1 MKFYKFGPP
10 VGQTTISEELRL
22 ELLNEGLKQEQD
34 ASSVLISHIDDEK
47 MYSKKLIEYFQPKI
61 IEYID
66 EYITKVA
73 ESKSTQIQKYK
84 LNISS
89 MWVNRQKTGEF
100 SPPHVHPSAQLSFVI
115 YLDFPEIIKSE
126 KPKYEQ
132 SIPGCIEFYYGTNT
146 VIDTDYNN
154 NKFIKSLI
162 TPLTSISHVPTTG
175 EMIIFPSYLMHS
187 VTPFYTEG
195 VERISLAGN
204 ISIMDINENKLM

>member
-10 VGQTTISEELRL
+10 VGQIDIKEELRL
-22 ELLNEGLKQEQD
+22 ELLDTGLKQEQD

-47 MYSKKLIEYFQPKI
+47 MYSKKLTEYFQPKI
-61 IEYID
+61 MEYVD
-66 EYITKVA
+66 NYIKEIAETKNT
-73 ESKSTQIQKYK
+73 KIKKYK
-84 LNISS
+84 SNISS
-89 MWVNRQKTGEF
+89 MWINRQKTGEF
-100 SPPHVHPSAQLSFVI
+100 SPPHVHPDAQLSFVI

-162 TPLTSISHVPTTG
+162 TPLSSLSHVPTTG

-187 VTPFYTEG
+187 VSPFYTEG
-195 VERISLAGN
+195 IERVTVAGN
-204 ISIMDINENKLM
+204 ISIMDVIENKLM

>member
-47 MYSKKLIEYFQPKI
+47 MYSKKLTEYFQPKI
-61 IEYID
+61 MEYID
-66 EYITKVA
+66 EYIKQTAETRKTKIA
-73 ESKSTQIQKYK
+73 KYK
-84 LNISS
+84 SNISS
-89 MWVNRQKTGEF
+89 MWINRQKTGEF
-100 SPPHVHPSAQLSFVI
+100 SPPHIHPWSQISFVI
-115 YLDFPEIIKSE
+115 YLDFPEIIKLE

-132 SIPGCIEFYYGTNT
+132 STPGCIEFYFGTNT

-162 TPLTSISHVPTTG
+162 TPQTSINHLPTTG
-175 EMIIFPSYLMHS
+175 EMIIFPSYLMHH
-187 VTPFYTEG
+187 VAPFYTEG

-204 ISIMDINENKLM
+204 ISIIDVEENKLM